1 MIHTPGNCTLQ
12 NFSAFKT
19 HNEYL
24 KDNYCL
30 LMRKSNH
37 KQFQISCLVSLVFAK
52 IKSLL
57 PYLTCLLWSWCLV
70 VLVGN
75 MFQISWRTWNQFNEF
90 SIAVI
95 LPLLKKRNNDRK
107 KNKEIAGTMN
117 KCYICWRS
125 IPCTIHINSF
135 LHMFSLASC
144 ASCKIAL
151 GP

>member
-1 MIHTPGNCTLQ
+1 MKECIANFTVWFLYRKVYLNLTWFIPGNCTLQ

-37 KQFQISCLVSLVFAK
+37 KQFQISCLVSPVFAK

-70 VLVGN
+70 VLVEN

-107 KNKEIAGTMN
+107 KIK
-117 KCYICWRS
+117 K
-125 IPCTIHINSF
+125 
-135 LHMFSLASC
+135 
-144 ASCKIAL
+144 
-151 GP
+151 